1 MGLNVPDGRVAVGS
15 QVVVGRRGRE
25 RERRVGGVFDER
37 GVRYEVPEWVV
48 VDPGDLV
55 EDGDEEEGEKG
66 GGEKVGEGVGI
77 GEIVTL
83 RARLSDRPVDV
94 TVRIGMGQT
103 AGVVC
108 EEVRERVGRRKVRLV
123 YLGRAWA
130 EGRTLEE
137 LGYREGDVVSA
148 FVFEE

>member
-37 GVRYEVPEWVV
+37 GVLYEVPEWVV
-48 VDPGDLV
+48 VDPGDV
-55 EDGDEEEGEKG
+55 VEEDGDEEEG
-66 GGEKVGEGVGI
+66 GGEKVGEDGGV

-108 EEVRERVGRRKVRLV
+108 EEVRERVGRRQVRLV